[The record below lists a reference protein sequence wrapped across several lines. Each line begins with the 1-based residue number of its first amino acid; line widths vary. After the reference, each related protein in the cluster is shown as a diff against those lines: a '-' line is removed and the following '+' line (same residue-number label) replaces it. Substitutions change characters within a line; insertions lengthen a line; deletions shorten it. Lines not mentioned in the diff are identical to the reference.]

1 MLSSKRL
8 LDKKRGRGKN
18 PRFMPA
24 NGVSVMRSFAS
35 LVLLLAAAAALGQT
49 PPPALLDAEASDPR
63 ALGLMQGFPPAAD
76 KTVRLADGSLWKF
89 PQIRWAF
96 THTRE
101 LGPTVNVWRG
111 AGKAGVL
118 PRAERKDLDEVGF
131 TTLDGKPMTWAQSLA
146 ANYADGVIVMHK
158 GKVVYERYFGALD
171 AHTPHILMSATK
183 SLVGT
188 FAAMLV
194 QEGRLDPD
202 AQVTRYVPEMKDS
215 AYADA
220 TVRQVMDMTT
230 SVQYSEKYADPNAEI
245 WLYIAAGGW
254 FPTRPDYK
262 GPRSLYGFLPPLKKE
277 GEHGQAF
284 AYKTPN
290 AELLGWIIQRASGKS
305 MAQLLSENIW
315 QKIGAEEDALF
326 AVDSVG
332 TASAGGGLAA
342 TLRDFARIG
351 EMFRLEGKFNGR
363 QIVPKAVIDDIR
375 RGGDKEHFARAG
387 YTTLPGW
394 SYRNMV
400 WVSHNEHGAYS
411 LRGIHGQALWIDPK
425 AEMVIARFASN
436 PVAANTANDP
446 VSLPAYM
453 ALAKHLMKK

>member
-1 MLSSKRL
+1 MKRSL
-8 LDKKRGRGKN
+8 
-18 PRFMPA
+18 
-24 NGVSVMRSFAS
+24 AS
-35 LVLLLAAAAALGQT
+35 IALLLATGTALAQT

-63 ALGLMQGFPPAAD
+63 TLGLMQGFPPPAD
-76 KTVRLADGSLWKF
+76 KTIRIADGSLWKF

-96 THTRE
+96 SHTRE
-101 LGPTVNVWRG
+101 LGPTADVWRG
-111 AGKAGVL
+111 TGTASVL
-118 PRAERKDLDEVGF
+118 PRAERADLDAVSF
-131 TTLDGKPMTWAQSLA
+131 TPLGKDQPMTWAQSLG
-146 ANYADGVIVMHK
+146 ANYTDGVIVLHK
-158 GKVVYERYFGALD
+158 GKVVYEKYFGALD
-171 AHTPHILMSATK
+171 AHTPHALMSGTK
-183 SLVGT
+183 SFVGT
-188 FAAMLV
+188 LAAMLV
-194 QEGRLDPD
+194 QEGKLDPN
-202 AQVTRYVPEMKDS
+202 ALVTAYVPEMKDS

-262 GPRSLYGFLPPLKKE
+262 GPRTLYGFLLPLKKE

-290 AELLGWIIQRASGKS
+290 AELLGWIVQRASGKPL
-305 MAQLLSENIW
+305 AQLLSESIW

-332 TASAGGGLAA
+332 TPTAGGGLAA
-342 TLRDFARIG
+342 TLRDFARVG
-351 EMFRLEGKFNGR
+351 EMFRLDGKFNGR

-375 RGGDKEHFARAG
+375 KGGDKEHFAKAG
-387 YTTLPGW
+387 YATLPGW

-411 LRGIHGQALWIDPK
+411 FRGIHGQALWIDPK

-436 PVAANTANDP
+436 PVAANPANDP
-446 VSLPAYM
+446 ISLPAYM

>member
-1 MLSSKRL
+1 
-8 LDKKRGRGKN
+8 
-18 PRFMPA
+18 
-24 NGVSVMRSFAS
+24 MRSFAS
-35 LVLLLAAAAALGQT
+35 LVLLLSASSVLAQT
-49 PPPALLDAEASDPR
+49 PPALPDAVASDPR
-63 ALGLMQGFPPAAD
+63 TLGLMQGFPPPAD
-76 KTVRLADGSLWKF
+76 KTIRIADGSNWKF

-96 THTRE
+96 THFRE
-101 LGPTVNVWRG
+101 LGPTANVWRG
-111 AGKAGVL
+111 NGKASAL
-118 PRAERKDLDEVGF
+118 PRAERTDLDAVSF
-131 TTLDGKPMTWAQSLA
+131 MPLGKDQPMTWAQSLA

-158 GKVVYERYFGALD
+158 GKIVYEKYFGALD

-183 SLVGT
+183 SFVGT
-188 FAAMLV
+188 IASMLA
-194 QEGRLDPD
+194 QEGKLDPN
-202 AQVTRYVPEMKDS
+202 APVTRYVPEMKDS

-230 SVQYSEKYADPNAEI
+230 GVQYSEKYADPNAEI
-245 WLYIAAGGW
+245 WQYIAAGGW

-262 GPRSLYGFLPPLKKE
+262 GPRTLYGFLLPLKKE

-290 AELLGWIIQRASGKS
+290 AELLGWIVQRASGKS
-305 MAQLLSENIW
+305 VAQLISENIW
-315 QKIGAEEDALF
+315 QKIGAEEDAHF
-326 AVDSVG
+326 AVDGVG
-332 TASAGGGLAA
+332 TASAGGGMASS
-342 TLRDFARIG
+342 LRDFARVG
-351 EMFRLEGKFNGR
+351 EMFRLEGKFNGQ

-375 RGGDKEHFARAG
+375 RGGDKEHFAKAG
-387 YTTLPGW
+387 YATLPGW

-446 VSLPAYM
+446 ISLPAYM
-453 ALAKHLMKK
+453 ALAKHLMK

>member
-1 MLSSKRL
+1 
-8 LDKKRGRGKN
+8 
-18 PRFMPA
+18 
-24 NGVSVMRSFAS
+24 MRSFAS
-35 LVLLLAAAAALGQT
+35 LVLLLSASSVLAQT
-49 PPPALLDAEASDPR
+49 PPALPDAVASDPR
-63 ALGLMQGFPPAAD
+63 TLGLMQGFPPPAD
-76 KTVRLADGSLWKF
+76 KTIRIADGSNWKF

-96 THTRE
+96 THFRE
-101 LGPTVNVWRG
+101 LGPTANVWRG
-111 AGKAGVL
+111 NGKASAL
-118 PRAERKDLDEVGF
+118 PRAERTDLDAVSF
-131 TTLDGKPMTWAQSLA
+131 MPLGKDQPMTWAQSLA

-158 GKVVYERYFGALD
+158 GRIVYEKYSGALD

-183 SLVGT
+183 SFVGT
-188 FAAMLV
+188 IASMLA
-194 QEGRLDPD
+194 QEGKLDPN
-202 AQVTRYVPEMKDS
+202 APVTRYVPEMKDS

-230 SVQYSEKYADPNAEI
+230 GVQYSEKYADPNAEI
-245 WLYIAAGGW
+245 WQYIAAGGW

-262 GPRSLYGFLPPLKKE
+262 GPRTLYGFLLPLKKE

-290 AELLGWIIQRASGKS
+290 AELLGWIVQRASGKS
-305 MAQLLSENIW
+305 VAQLISENIW
-315 QKIGAEEDALF
+315 QKIGAEEDAHF
-326 AVDSVG
+326 AVDGVG
-332 TASAGGGLAA
+332 TASAGGGMASS
-342 TLRDFARIG
+342 LRDFARVG
-351 EMFRLEGKFNGR
+351 EMFRLEGKFNGQ

-375 RGGDKEHFARAG
+375 RGGDKEHFAKAG
-387 YTTLPGW
+387 YATLPGW

-446 VSLPAYM
+446 ISLPAYM
-453 ALAKHLMKK
+453 ALAKHLMK

>member
-1 MLSSKRL
+1 
-8 LDKKRGRGKN
+8 
-18 PRFMPA
+18 
-24 NGVSVMRSFAS
+24 MRSFAN
-35 LVLLLAAAAALGQT
+35 LAVLLAAGTALAQTPAAL
-49 PPPALLDAEASDPR
+49 PDAAASDPR
-63 ALGLMQGFPPAAD
+63 SLGIMQGFPPPAD
-76 KTVRLADGSLWKF
+76 KTVRIADGSNWKF

-96 THTRE
+96 SHFRE
-101 LGPTVNVWRG
+101 LGPTVNIWRG
-111 AGKAGVL
+111 TGKPSVL
-118 PRAERKDLDEVGF
+118 PSALRKDLDAVSF
-131 TTLDGKPMTWAQSLA
+131 VPLGKDQPMTWEQSLA
-146 ANYADGVIVMHK
+146 ANYADGVLVLHK

-183 SLVGT
+183 SFVGT

-194 QEGRLDPD
+194 QEGKLDAD
-202 AQVTRYVPEMKDS
+202 ALVTRYVPEMKDS

-230 SVQYSEKYADPNAEI
+230 GVQYSEKYADPNAEI
-245 WLYIAAGGW
+245 WQYIAAGGW

-262 GPRSLYGFLPPLKKE
+262 GPRTLYGFLLPLKKE

-305 MAQLLSENIW
+305 VAQMVSENIW
-315 QKIGAEEDALF
+315 QKIGAEEDAHF

-332 TASAGGGLAA
+332 TATAGGGLAT
-342 TLRDFARIG
+342 TLRDFARVG
-351 EMFRLEGKFNGR
+351 EMFRLDGKYNGQ
-363 QIVPKAVIDDIR
+363 QIVPKTVIDDIR
-375 RGGDKEHFARAG
+375 KGADKEHFAKAG
-387 YTTLPGW
+387 YATLPGW

-411 LRGIHGQALWIDPK
+411 LRGIHGQALWIDPR

-446 VSLPAYM
+446 ISLPAYM
-453 ALAKHLMKK
+453 ALAKYLMKN